1 MCDTGGTLIKGID
14 TLIQHGIK
22 DVIVLI
28 THGIFSGPAIER
40 INKCHHIKE
49 IIVSNSIP
57 QEKNQKLCSKIKVF
71 PIESLL
77 ANIISRLGTGESI
90 SELF

>member
-1 MCDTGGTLIKGID
+1 MKISAKT
-14 TLIQHGIK
+14 
-22 DVIVLI
+22 I
-28 THGIFSGPAIER
+28 TSLVESMRDLVGF
-40 INKCHHIKE
+40 
-49 IIVSNSIP
+49 
-57 QEKNQKLCSKIKVF
+57 QEKNQELCSKIKVF